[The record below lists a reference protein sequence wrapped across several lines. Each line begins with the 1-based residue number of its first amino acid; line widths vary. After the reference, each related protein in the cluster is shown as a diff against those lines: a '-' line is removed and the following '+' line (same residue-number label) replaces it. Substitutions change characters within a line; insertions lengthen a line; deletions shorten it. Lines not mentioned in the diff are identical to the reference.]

1 MPRGPRLASA
11 PLWATPRL
19 SEVSLLPVAIPAL
32 HCLSSPGLGLPLRA
46 QHFLFHFSDLVLMS
60 PLLFSLSLVFILFK
74 NVSFIIILMP
84 SEEGEEE
91 NLFVVQ

>member
-1 MPRGPRLASA
+1 MPPGPRLASA

-19 SEVSLLPVAIPAL
+19 SEVSLLPVAVPARRG
-32 HCLSSPGLGLPLRA
+32 LSSPGLGLTLRA
-46 QHFLFHFSDLVLMS
+46 RHLLFHFSDRVLMS
-60 PLLFSLSLVFILFK
+60 PLLFSLSLGFILFK